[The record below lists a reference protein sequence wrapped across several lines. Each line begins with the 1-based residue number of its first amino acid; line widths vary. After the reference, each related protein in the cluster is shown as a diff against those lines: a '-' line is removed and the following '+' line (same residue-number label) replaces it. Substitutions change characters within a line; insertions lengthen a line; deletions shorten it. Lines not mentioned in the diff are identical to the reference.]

1 MLSPKVE
8 LRTESGIL
16 YAEFWD
22 CLRLDPAPVRDLL
35 AKYKVAVAE
44 AARPDLIIDFSGV
57 TFAGSAAL
65 SGFVNLQRA
74 CRQNGGKILLCNL
87 EPTVSEAFRLSRL
100 DGMFSFV
107 DDPPAALRALSA

>member
-8 LRTESGIL
+8 LRTEQGIL

-22 CLRLDPAPVRDLL
+22 CLRLDPAPVKDLL
-35 AKYKVAVAE
+35 SKYKTAAAE
-44 AARPDLIIDFSGV
+44 GSRPDLIIDFSGV

-65 SGFVNLQRA
+65 SGFVNLQRT
-74 CRQNGGKILLCNL
+74 CRQNGGRILLCNL

-100 DGMFSFV
+100 DSMFSFV
-107 DDPPAALRALSA
+107 ADPPAAFQALDA

>member
-8 LRTESGIL
+8 LRTERGVL

-22 CLRLDPAPVRDLL
+22 CLRLDPAPVKELL
-35 AKYKVAVAE
+35 AKYKTASGGAG
-44 AARPDLIIDFSGV
+44 RPDLIVDFSGV

-74 CRQNGGKILLCNL
+74 VRQNGGKVVLCNL
-87 EPTVSEAFRLSRL
+87 EPTVAEAFRLSRIDSL
-100 DGMFSFV
+100 FTAV
-107 DDPPAALRALSA
+107 PDPEAAFTTILG